1 MSDKI
6 LKALIQLFAIIGKP
20 DEIHGSASRNTVALF
35 LKQALN
41 SEQVN
46 EYLELYDYFL
56 KTYDNTSDGEKRIKK
71 TAVSSVKVLV
81 ICEQINEALTQKQK
95 ILVLVRL
102 IEYIHASNEVDEQE
116 FEFINTVYS
125 SFRISDEEF
134 ELLFNF
140 ITQHDAKDH
149 ESMLIVSE
157 KINVNYLKSKVL
169 RVEHLQGELRIVHVQ
184 SVDIYFVK
192 YFGVMELSLN
202 GNSISDYRI
211 YQLNNGASIRSSKI
225 QPIYYSDIISC
236 FLNASFKNPISFK
249 VKQIEYNF
257 SDGHKGLHN
266 LSFEENSGKLIGIM
280 GGSGAGKSTLLNI
293 LNGNTKPSKG
303 NVSINGID
311 LHQDKAKLAGVIGFV
326 SQDDLLM
333 EDLTVYQNLYFNAQL
348 CFSDWS
354 DDKIVAK
361 VLQTLHDLGLFD
373 VKDLR
378 VGSPLDKMIS
388 GGQRKRLNIALELI
402 REPGVLFVDEPTSG
416 LSSRDSEIIIDLLK
430 TLALKGKV
438 VFVVIHQPSS
448 DIFKVFDKLLIL
460 DKGGYTIYLGNPV
473 DGVSHFKNAVNYL
486 NPNENECILCGNVN
500 PEQIFNIIETRVLDE
515 NGMPTKERKVS
526 PKEWNAIFLK
536 EHQIEVN
543 DAENIILP
551 IDQTFKKPSLFKQFS
566 VFVKRDVI
574 SKLNNT
580 QYLLINALEAP
591 VLAFILAFMTRYQLS
606 NQSYT
611 FYHNK
616 NLVAYIFMSVIV
628 ALFLGLTV
636 SAEEIFKDR
645 KIRKREAFLNLSR
658 GTYLFSKIFILFV
671 ISALQTFFFVAIGN
685 YIIGFKEMFFEY
697 WMMLFTVSL
706 FANALGLNI
715 SSAFK
720 SAVTIYII
728 IPFLIIPQL
737 LLSGLL
743 VKFDELNP
751 SLAAK
756 SIVPKSGEIMAS
768 RWAFEALVVNQ
779 FINNNYQK
787 NIYPF
792 EKEIINASFRKG
804 LWYNKMIDLLN
815 NKDAISQQIIQNE
828 LSDAGFKNTSTGR
841 IDVETAKSFIANV
854 KQANNEIYKKYT
866 DSLDNYY
873 SQFTGNEAQ
882 KLAFEQSKMQFH
894 NARIEELVKNSRPL
908 EEGIYIESNRLHPNE
923 NNIYFNASDKHQVRS
938 HFYAPKKYFAGKYYD
953 TYFVNLLV
961 ILGMTIICL
970 IALYYNLLK
979 KLINGIQDLAFKIK
993 LSRSN

>member
-20 DEIHGSASRNTVALF
+20 NEVDGSASRNTVALF
-35 LKQALN
+35 LKQTLN

-56 KTYDNTSDGEKRIKK
+56 KTYDNSSSGEKKIKR

-81 ICEQINEALTQKQK
+81 ICEQINEALSQKQK
-95 ILVLVRL
+95 VLVLSRL
-102 IEYIHASNEVDEQE
+102 IEYIYASNEVDEQE
-116 FEFINTVYS
+116 FEFISTVYS
-125 SFRISDEEF
+125 SFKISDEEF
-134 ELLFNF
+134 DLLYNF
-140 ITQHDAKDH
+140 ITQPDAKDH
-149 ESMLIVSE
+149 EDLLIVSE
-157 KINVNYLKSKVL
+157 SPNKALTRCKQLKAD
-169 RVEHLQGELRIVHVQ
+169 HLQGELRVVHVK
-184 SVDIYFVK
+184 SVGIYMLK
-192 YFGVMELSLN
+192 YFGVMELTLN

-211 YQLNNGASIRSSKI
+211 YQLNNGSSIRSSKI

-236 FLNASFKNPISFK
+236 FLNANFKDPISYR
-249 VKQIEYNF
+249 VNQIEYDF
-257 SDGHKGLHN
+257 SDGHKGLHQ
-266 LSFEENSGKLIGIM
+266 LSFEENSGNLIGIM

-303 NVSINGID
+303 NVYINGID
-311 LHQDKAKLAGVIGFV
+311 LHRDKAKLAGVIGFV

-333 EDLTVYQNLYFNAQL
+333 EDLTVFQNLYFNAQL

-354 DDKIVAK
+354 KEKIIARVMH
-361 VLQTLHDLGLFD
+361 TLNELGLYD

-378 VGSPLDKMIS
+378 VGTPLDKMIS

-460 DKGGYTIYLGNPV
+460 DKGGYPIYLGNPV
-473 DGVSHFKNAVNYL
+473 EAVTHFKNAVNYI
-486 NPNENECILCGNVN
+486 NPNESECIMCGNVN

-515 NGMPTKERKVS
+515 NGMPTNERKIA
-526 PKEWNAIFLK
+526 PKEWNELFIKLNKNNFD
-536 EHQIEVN
+536 N
-543 DAENIILP
+543 DSTDVLP
-551 IDQTFKKPSLFKQFS
+551 VGQTFKKPGLFKQFT
-566 VFVKRDVI
+566 VFVKRDVL
-574 SKLNNT
+574 SKLSNK

-591 VLAFILAFMTRYQLS
+591 VLAFILAFMTRYSLPGAEYS
-606 NQSYT
+606 
-611 FYHNK
+611 FYQNK
-616 NLVAYIFMSVIV
+616 NLVAYIFMGVIV

-636 SAEEIFKDR
+636 SAEEIFKDK

-658 GTYLFSKIFILFV
+658 GAYLLSKIFILFV
-671 ISALQTFFFVAIGN
+671 ISAIQSFLFVSIGN
-685 YIIGFKEMFFEY
+685 YIIGYQEMFFEY
-697 WMMLFTVSL
+697 WLMLFNVSL

-756 SIVPKSGEIMAS
+756 SVVPKSGEIMAS

-779 FINNNYQK
+779 FKNNKY
-787 NIYPF
+787 
-792 EKEIINASFRKG
+792 EKEIYLLEKEIVNASYKKG
-804 LWYNKMIDLLN
+804 LWYNKMNELLLK
-815 NKDAISQQIIQNE
+815 KDAESQLVLRNE
-828 LSDAGFKNTSTGR
+828 LKEAGYANTNNLEGR
-841 IDVETAKSFIANV
+841 TEELKSFLNQI
-854 KQANNEIYKKYT
+854 KRKYVE
-866 DSLDNYY
+866 SYNHYNQNLDDYF
-873 SQFTGNEAQ
+873 SS
-882 KLAFEQSKMQFH
+882 QSKTDELKKQLELTKMSHH
-894 NARIEELVKNSRPL
+894 NARIEDLVKNSRPL
-908 EEGIYIESNRLHPNE
+908 EEGIFMEDGYLHPNE
-923 NNIYFNASDKHQVRS
+923 NNIYFNASDKHQIRA
-938 HFYAPKKYFAGKYYD
+938 HFYAPQKLFAGSYRD
-953 TYFVNLLV
+953 TYWVNFFV
-961 ILGMTIICL
+961 ICGMTVFCL
-970 IALYYNLLK
+970 IALYFNWLK
-979 KLINGIQDLAFKIK
+979 KLMNFFQDLSFKMK
-993 LSRSN
+993 LNRN

>member
-20 DEIHGSASRNTVALF
+20 DEINGSASRNTVALF

-46 EYLELYDYFL
+46 EYLELYDSFL

-102 IEYIHASNEVDEQE
+102 IEYIHASDDVDEQE
-116 FEFINTVYS
+116 FEFISTVYS

-134 ELLFNF
+134 ELLYNF

-149 ESMLIVSE
+149 ECMLIVSE
-157 KINVNYLKSKVL
+157 KLNNNYSKCKQLK
-169 RVEHLQGELRIVHVQ
+169 VEHLQGELRIVHVL
-184 SVDIYFVK
+184 SVDVYFVK

-211 YQLNNGASIRSSKI
+211 YQLNNGSSIRSSKI
-225 QPIYYSDIISC
+225 QAIYFSDIISY
-236 FLNASFKNPISFK
+236 FLNSSFKNPISYK

-257 SDGHKGLHN
+257 SDGHIGLHQ

-303 NVSINGID
+303 TVTINGID
-311 LHQDKAKLAGVIGFV
+311 LHKDKAKLAGVIGFV
-326 SQDDLLM
+326 SQDDLLI
-333 EDLTVYQNLYFNAQL
+333 EDLTVFQNLYFNAQL
-348 CFSDWS
+348 CFSNLKDTEV
-354 DDKIVAK
+354 INRVI
-361 VLQTLHDLGLFD
+361 QTLHDLGLYD

-460 DKGGYTIYLGNPV
+460 DKGGYPIYLGNPV

-486 NPNENECILCGNVN
+486 NPNESECILCGNVN

-515 NGMPTKERKVS
+515 NGMPTSERKIS
-526 PKEWNAIFLK
+526 PKEWNTIFLK
-536 EHQIEVN
+536 DNKFDINDKENAAIPIE
-543 DAENIILP
+543 
-551 IDQTFKKPSLFKQFS
+551 QTFIKPSLFKQFS
-566 VFVKRDVI
+566 VFVKRDVL

-580 QYLLINALEAP
+580 QYLLINLLEAP
-591 VLAFILAFMTRYQLS
+591 VLAFILAFMTRYQMA
-606 NQSYT
+606 NQPYT

-658 GTYLFSKIFILFV
+658 GAYLWSKIFILFV
-671 ISALQTFFFVAIGN
+671 ISAIQTFLFVAIGN
-685 YIIGFKEMFFEY
+685 YIIGFQEMFFET

-779 FINNNYQK
+779 FKNNAYEK
-787 NIYPF
+787 NIYPY
-792 EKEIINASFRKG
+792 EKQIINAAYKKG
-804 LWYNKMIDLLN
+804 LWHNKMIDLLD
-815 NKDAISQQIIQNE
+815 NKDETSKQIVLNE
-828 LSDAGFKNTSTGR
+828 LAIAGYKINSVNQLIVDDAKNYLT
-841 IDVETAKSFIANV
+841 KHKKANIESY
-854 KQANNEIYKKYT
+854 NKYT
-866 DSLDNYY
+866 TLKDNFFIK
-873 SQFTGNEAQ
+873 SAGNEVQ
-882 KLAFEQSKMQFH
+882 KAEMEYAKMHFH

-908 EEGIYIESNRLHPNE
+908 EEGIYVESKLLHPNE
-923 NNIYFNASDKHQVRS
+923 NNIYFDASNKHQIRS
-938 HFYAPKKYFAGKYYD
+938 HFYAPKKYFAGQYYD

-979 KLINGIQDLAFKIK
+979 KLINGIQDLAFKLK
-993 LSRSN
+993 LSKG

>member
-20 DEIHGSASRNTVALF
+20 DEINGSASRNTVALF

-46 EYLELYDYFL
+46 EYLELYDYYL

-102 IEYIHASNEVDEQE
+102 IEYIHASDEVDEQE

-134 ELLFNF
+134 DLLFNF

-149 ESMLIVSE
+149 ESMLIASE
-157 KINVNYLKSKVL
+157 KINVDYIKSKILHVD
-169 RVEHLQGELRIVHVQ
+169 HLQGELRVVHVP
-184 SVDIYFVK
+184 SVDVYFLK

-202 GNSISDYRI
+202 GTSISDYRI
-211 YQLNNGASIRSSKI
+211 YQFNSGSSIRSSKI

-236 FLNASFKNPISFK
+236 FLNANFKHPISFK

-257 SDGHKGLHN
+257 SDGHIGLHT

-303 NVSINGID
+303 TVTINGID

-333 EDLTVYQNLYFNAQL
+333 EDLTVFQNLYFNAQL

-354 DDKIVAK
+354 DEKIITK
-361 VLQTLHDLGLFD
+361 VNQTLNDLGLFE
-373 VKDLR
+373 VKELR

-460 DKGGYTIYLGNPV
+460 DRGGYPIYLGNPV
-473 DGVSHFKNAVNYL
+473 EGVAHFKNAVNYL
-486 NPNENECILCGNVN
+486 NPNESECILCGNVN

-515 NGMPTKERKVS
+515 NGMPTNERKIS

-536 EHQIEVN
+536 DNNVEINTAEDLVIPIE
-543 DAENIILP
+543 
-551 IDQTFKKPSLFKQFS
+551 QSFKKPSLIKQFK
-566 VFVKRDVI
+566 VFVKRDVL
-574 SKLNNT
+574 SKLSNT

-591 VLAFILAFMTRYQLS
+591 VLAFILAFMTRYQLPDT
-606 NQSYT
+606 SYT

-658 GTYLFSKIFILFV
+658 GAYLFSKIFILFV
-671 ISALQTFFFVAIGN
+671 ISALQTLFFVAIGN

-697 WMMLFTVSL
+697 WIMLFAVSL

-779 FINNNYQK
+779 FMNNKYEK
-787 NIYPF
+787 NVYPK
-792 EKEIINASFRKG
+792 EKEIINASYLKG
-804 LWYNKMIDLLN
+804 LWYNKMLDLLD
-815 NKDAISQQIIQNE
+815 NKDAISINILNNE
-828 LSDAGFKNTSTGR
+828 LAKMGYSSVSNNQTDRESVKQFLDRFKKKQIDIFKSNTSL
-841 IDVETAKSFIANV
+841 
-854 KQANNEIYKKYT
+854 
-866 DSLDNYY
+866 LDNY
-873 SQFTGNEAQ
+873 FVEKANTDEQ
-882 KLAFEQSKMQFH
+882 KLQMEQVKMDFH
-894 NARIEELVKNSRPL
+894 NQRIEELVKNSRPL
-908 EEGIYIESNRLHPNE
+908 EDGIYAEAGYLHPNE
-923 NNIYFNASDKHQVRS
+923 NNVYFDASSKHQIRS
-938 HFYAPKKYFAGKYYD
+938 HFYTPKKFFAGKYYS
-953 TYFVNLLV
+953 TYLVNLFV
-961 ILGMTIICL
+961 ILAMTIICFV
-970 IALYYNLLK
+970 ALYYNLLK
-979 KLINGIQDLAFKIK
+979 KLINGIQDLAFKLK
-993 LSRSN
+993 LTKG

>member
-515 NGMPTKERKVS
+515 NGMPTKACKYI
-526 PKEWNAIFLK
+526 WTLTL
-536 EHQIEVN
+536 
-543 DAENIILP
+543 IL
-551 IDQTFKKPSLFKQFS
+551 
-566 VFVKRDVI
+566 
-574 SKLNNT
+574 
-580 QYLLINALEAP
+580 
-591 VLAFILAFMTRYQLS
+591 
-606 NQSYT
+606 YT
-611 FYHNK
+611 N
-616 NLVAYIFMSVIV
+616 
-628 ALFLGLTV
+628 
-636 SAEEIFKDR
+636 
-645 KIRKREAFLNLSR
+645 
-658 GTYLFSKIFILFV
+658 
-671 ISALQTFFFVAIGN
+671 
-685 YIIGFKEMFFEY
+685 
-697 WMMLFTVSL
+697 
-706 FANALGLNI
+706 
-715 SSAFK
+715 
-720 SAVTIYII
+720 
-728 IPFLIIPQL
+728 
-737 LLSGLL
+737 
-743 VKFDELNP
+743 
-751 SLAAK
+751 
-756 SIVPKSGEIMAS
+756 
-768 RWAFEALVVNQ
+768 
-779 FINNNYQK
+779 
-787 NIYPF
+787 
-792 EKEIINASFRKG
+792 
-804 LWYNKMIDLLN
+804 
-815 NKDAISQQIIQNE
+815 
-828 LSDAGFKNTSTGR
+828 
-841 IDVETAKSFIANV
+841 
-854 KQANNEIYKKYT
+854 
-866 DSLDNYY
+866 
-873 SQFTGNEAQ
+873 
-882 KLAFEQSKMQFH
+882 
-894 NARIEELVKNSRPL
+894 
-908 EEGIYIESNRLHPNE
+908 
-923 NNIYFNASDKHQVRS
+923 
-938 HFYAPKKYFAGKYYD
+938 
-953 TYFVNLLV
+953 
-961 ILGMTIICL
+961 
-970 IALYYNLLK
+970 
-979 KLINGIQDLAFKIK
+979 
-993 LSRSN
+993 